1 MKKKIVGLLFIVL
14 MQLAGPASSGE
25 LHWAGVGFFGNYADR
40 NALYPN
46 TSAVFDSKACEGAS
60 CFEDFARE
68 TFLGQTID
76 GMTVVPNL
84 ANAGSNALAL
94 ALGISYESFS
104 QEEITVKGKKS
115 FLGNFAVF
123 GRLVIFNLDTNQLI
137 ASVPALVRLA
147 DASDKSFTERE
158 IASRFERLITNSG
171 SDISFV
177 TDALTRLST
186 FKIPA
191 TASPRYVQ
199 ITVVEA
205 DSQAMATMGQSKPEL
220 WLPKLAEIFEMSLM
234 RSSQLNLV
242 PASVGHVVGGKM
254 KTKLASGDRTIQLP
268 SPNLKLGLIVEKA
281 ARFEKVKGAGKTVC
295 HATKVRFTL
304 KDSFDDEVLNE
315 SLRSVPCSVM
325 PIETRIDDQ
334 VTFDKSVFSLV
345 SKTSEALHEPK
356 ASGTFFKS
364 AAPKRVK
371 VVASNFLK
379 ASKTLF
385 AK

>member
-1 MKKKIVGLLFIVL
+1 MNKIIGLLFIAL
-14 MQLAGPASSGE
+14 MQLAAVVNAAE

-46 TSAVFDSKACEGAS
+46 TSAVFDSKACKGIS

-68 TFLGQTID
+68 TFLGQKID
-76 GMTVVPNL
+76 GMTVVPDL

-104 QEEITVKGKKS
+104 QEEIMVKGEKS

-123 GRLVIFNLDTNQLI
+123 GRLVIFNLDTNQLV

-147 DASDKSFTERE
+147 DASDKPFTPQE
-158 IASRFERLITNSG
+158 IASRFERLVTNSG
-171 SDISFV
+171 SDVSFV

-186 FKIPA
+186 FEIPPV
-191 TASPRYVQ
+191 TSPKYVQ

-205 DSQAMATMGQSKPEL
+205 DPQAMETMGQSRPEL

-234 RSSQLNLV
+234 RDTKLNLV

-254 KTKLASGDRTIQLP
+254 KTKLASGDRTIELP
-268 SPNLKLGLIVEKA
+268 SPNLKLGLFVEKA

-295 HATKVRFTL
+295 HATKVKFTL
-304 KDSFDDEVLNE
+304 KDSFDDEVLAE

-325 PIETRIDDQ
+325 PIETRIDDEI
-334 VTFDKSVFSLV
+334 TFDKSVFSLV
-345 SKTSEALHEPK
+345 SKAADALHKPK
-356 ASGTFFKS
+356 SSQKFFKS
-364 AAPKRVK
+364 AAPKRERA
-371 VVASNFLK
+371 VASNFVN
-379 ASKTLF
+379 AHKTLF
-385 AK
+385 AQ

>member
-1 MKKKIVGLLFIVL
+1 MKKIILLCVL
-14 MQLAGPASSGE
+14 TLTHLAFPVSSAE

-46 TSAVFDSKACEGAS
+46 TSAVFDNKACKGIS
-60 CFEDFARE
+60 CFEDFARG
-68 TFLGQTID
+68 TFLGQKID
-76 GMTVVPNL
+76 GMTVVPDL
-84 ANAGSNALAL
+84 ANPGSNALAL

-104 QEEITVKGKKS
+104 QEEIMVKGKKS
-115 FLGNFAVF
+115 FLGNFSVF
-123 GRLVIFNLDTNQLI
+123 GRLVIFNLDTNQLV

-147 DASDKSFTERE
+147 DASDKPFTTRE
-158 IASRFERLITNSG
+158 VASRFERLIINSG

-177 TDALTRLST
+177 TDALTRLSA

-191 TASPRYVQ
+191 TASTRYVQ

-205 DSQAMATMGQSKPEL
+205 DPQAMVTMGQSKPEF

-234 RSSQLNLV
+234 RNTQLNLV

-254 KTKLASGDRTIQLP
+254 KTKLASGDRTIELP

-281 ARFEKVKGAGKTVC
+281 ARFEKVEGAGKTVC
-295 HATKVRFTL
+295 HATRVKFTL
-304 KDSFDDEVLNE
+304 KDSFDDEVFDE

-325 PIETRIDDQ
+325 PIETHIDDEI
-334 VTFDKSVFSLV
+334 TFDKSVFSLV
-345 SKTSEALHEPK
+345 SSTAEALHKPK
-356 ASGTFFKS
+356 NNEKFFKS
-364 AAPKRVK
+364 AAPKRAQA
-371 VVASNFLK
+371 VASNFVK
-379 ASKTLF
+379 ANKTLF

>member
-1 MKKKIVGLLFIVL
+1 MNKIIGLLFIVL
-14 MQLAGPASSGE
+14 MQLAGPVSSSE

-46 TSAVFDSKACEGAS
+46 TSEVFDRKACDGAS
-60 CFEDFARE
+60 CFEGFARE
-68 TFLGQTID
+68 TFLGQKID
-76 GMTVVPNL
+76 GMTVVPDL

-123 GRLVIFNLDTNQLI
+123 GRLVIFNLDSNQLI

-147 DASDKSFTERE
+147 DASDKPFTDQEV
-158 IASRFERLITNSG
+158 ASRFERLIINSG

-177 TDALTRLST
+177 TDALTRLSA

-191 TASPRYVQ
+191 TASTRYVQ

-205 DSQAMATMGQSKPEL
+205 DPQAMVTMGQSKPEF

-234 RSSQLNLV
+234 RNTQLNLV

-254 KTKLASGDRTIQLP
+254 KTKLASGDRTIELP

-281 ARFEKVKGAGKTVC
+281 ARFEKVEGAGKTVC
-295 HATKVRFTL
+295 HATRVKFTL
-304 KDSFDDEVLNE
+304 KDSFDDEVFGE

-325 PIETRIDDQ
+325 PIETHIDDEI
-334 VTFDKSVFSLV
+334 TFDKSVFSLV
-345 SKTSEALHEPK
+345 SSTAEALHKPK
-356 ASGTFFKS
+356 NNEKFFKS
-364 AAPKRVK
+364 AAPKRAQA
-371 VVASNFLK
+371 VASNFVK
-379 ASKTLF
+379 ANKTLF